1 MELRGNMKLDELVDK
16 VKDPILQKYALR
28 TIHRKLDKFFKEPA
42 ATANHHAYKGGLLD
56 HSINTALLAI
66 KLADHFESLGNPV
79 KRDVLIVGSL
89 LHDIGKVECY
99 VANPAEKF
107 GYSSSKASK
116 LYHHIPIGFHIASSV
131 AEEMQIEEC
140 DDVMD
145 ILHIIISH
153 HGRVDWSSPRPPKTV
168 EAFLAHKA
176 DMMDAY
182 MAAPP
187 EYKGSFGNGA

>member
-1 MELRGNMKLDELVDK
+1 MNLKDLLENE
-16 VKDPILQKYALR
+16 VKDPVLREYAR
-28 TIHRKLDKFFKEPA
+28 RVIDAKGEKFFKEPG

-56 HSINTALLAI
+56 HSINTAVLAL
-66 KLADHFESLGNPV
+66 KMADHFKELQVEV
-79 KRDVLIVGSL
+79 KRDILVVGSL

-99 VANPAEKF
+99 LVDPTEKF
-107 GYSSSKASK
+107 GYKSSKASK
-116 LYHHIPIGFHIASSV
+116 LYHHIPIGFHIASNV
-131 AEEMQIEEC
+131 AESMGIEEE

-153 HGRVDWSSPRPPKTV
+153 HGRVDWSSPRPPKTI

-176 DMMDAY
+176 DMIDAY